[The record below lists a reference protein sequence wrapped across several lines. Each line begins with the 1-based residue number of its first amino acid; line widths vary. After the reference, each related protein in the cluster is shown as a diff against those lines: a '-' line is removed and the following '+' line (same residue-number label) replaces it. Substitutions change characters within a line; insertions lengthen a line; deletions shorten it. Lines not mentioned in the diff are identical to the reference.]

1 MKRQSAKQVEKKRE
15 LEKEVIGQ
23 MIAIYCKGNKH
34 QRGTDGLCDSCRALT
49 AYVKMRTDHC
59 PFMAEKTFCSNCRVH
74 CYAPEQRQQIQ
85 QVMRYA
91 APRMLYRRP
100 IMSVYHVCCT
110 LSEKRKC
117 KKKNIKMDKN

>member
-59 PFMAEKTFCSNCRVH
+59 PFMEEKTFCSNCRVH
-74 CYAPEQRQQIQ
+74 CLCCGAKTANSAGDALCCAKNALSQ
-85 QVMRYA
+85 A
-91 APRMLYRRP
+91 
-100 IMSVYHVCCT
+100 YHVC
-110 LSEKRKC
+110 LSCVLYVE
-117 KKKNIKMDKN
+117 